1 MNISK
6 TEDAVGQTDMSKKI
20 TSKPNLLIRV
30 IYIVFAPTMPMI
42 SLAQDS
48 PTLAQESLIEEVLV
62 TARKREE
69 GLQDIPSSAAA
80 ISAAL
85 IEGIGG
91 IFNLRDMTDLVA
103 GVSINEN
110 QAAESEPTIRGAG
123 QARNRASASA
133 VGLYRNGAYFAT
145 NGLMGKT
152 FARLDTYDL
161 ERVEIGRAHV

>member
-20 TSKPNLLIRV
+20 TSKPNHLIRV

-69 GLQDIPSSAAA
+69 GLQDIPSPPQ
-80 ISAAL
+80 L
-85 IEGIGG
+85 
-91 IFNLRDMTDLVA
+91 FR
-103 GVSINEN
+103 
-110 QAAESEPTIRGAG
+110 
-123 QARNRASASA
+123 
-133 VGLYRNGAYFAT
+133 
-145 NGLMGKT
+145 
-152 FARLDTYDL
+152 RL
-161 ERVEIGRAHV
+161 

>member
-20 TSKPNLLIRV
+20 TSKPNHLIRV
-30 IYIVFAPTMPMI
+30 IYIVFVPTMPMI

-91 IFNLRDMTDLVA
+91 IFNLRDMTDLVV

-110 QAAESEPTIRGAG
+110 QAAESESPY
-123 QARNRASASA
+123 A
-133 VGLYRNGAYFAT
+133 VQGRHVIAH
-145 NGLMGKT
+145 
-152 FARLDTYDL
+152 RLL
-161 ERVEIGRAHV
+161 